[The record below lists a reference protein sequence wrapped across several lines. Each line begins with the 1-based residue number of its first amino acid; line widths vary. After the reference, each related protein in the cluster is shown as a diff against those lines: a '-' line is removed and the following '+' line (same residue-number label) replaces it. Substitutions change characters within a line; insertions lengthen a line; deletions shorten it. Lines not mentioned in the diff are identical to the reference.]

1 MSKRDALIKYIQ
13 EHIDDEFEA
22 DQDLLDIMDSVT
34 LLQFM
39 VHIEQSFGVT
49 IDRSGLMIE
58 TFESI
63 DTVIEA
69 FFETE

>member
-1 MSKRDALIKYIQ
+1 MSKREALIKYIKEQ
-13 EHIDDEFEA
+13 VDDEFEP

-49 IDRSGLMIE
+49 IDRSELMIE
-58 TFESI
+58 NFESI
-63 DTVIEA
+63 DAVIEA
-69 FFETE
+69 FLDES

>member
-1 MSKRDALIKYIQ
+1 MSKREALIKYIR
-13 EHIDDEFEA
+13 EHVDDEFEP

-39 VHIEQSFGVT
+39 VHVEQSFGVT
-49 IDRSGLMIE
+49 IDRSELMIE
-58 TFESI
+58 NFESI

-69 FFETE
+69 FFEPE

>member
-1 MSKRDALIKYIQ
+1 MSKREALIKYIKEQ
-13 EHIDDEFEA
+13 VDDEFEP

-49 IDRSGLMIE
+49 IDRSELMIE
-58 TFESI
+58 NFESI
-63 DTVIEA
+63 DAVIEA
-69 FFETE
+69 FLNES

>member
-1 MSKRDALIKYIQ
+1 MSKREALIKYIK
-13 EHIDDEFEA
+13 EHVDDEFEP

-49 IDRSGLMIE
+49 SDRSELMIE
-58 TFESI
+58 NFESS
-63 DTVIEA
+63 DAVIEA
-69 FFETE
+69 FLDES

>member
-1 MSKRDALIKYIQ
+1 MSKREALIKYIR
-13 EHIDDEFEA
+13 EHVDDEFEP

-49 IDRSGLMIE
+49 IDRSELMIE
-58 TFESI
+58 NFESI
-63 DTVIEA
+63 DSVIEA
-69 FFETE
+69 FFDED

>member
-1 MSKRDALIKYIQ
+1 MSKREALIKYIREQ
-13 EHIDDEFEA
+13 VDDEFEP

-39 VHIEQSFGVT
+39 VHVEQAFGVT
-49 IDRSGLMIE
+49 IDRSELMIE
-58 TFESI
+58 NFESI

>member
-1 MSKRDALIKYIQ
+1 MSKREAIIKYIREQ
-13 EHIDDEFEA
+13 VAEEFEP

-39 VHIEQSFGVT
+39 VHIEQNFGVT
-49 IDRSGLMIE
+49 IDRSELMIE
-58 TFESI
+58 NFESV

>member
-1 MSKRDALIKYIQ
+1 MSKREALIKYIRD
-13 EHIDDEFEA
+13 HVDDEFEP

-49 IDRSGLMIE
+49 IDRSELMIE
-58 TFESI
+58 NFESI
-63 DTVIEA
+63 DSVIEA
-69 FFETE
+69 FFEEG

>member
-1 MSKRDALIKYIQ
+1 MSKREALIKYIREQ
-13 EHIDDEFEA
+13 VDEEFEP

-49 IDRSGLMIE
+49 IDRSELMIE
-58 TFESI
+58 NFESI

>member
-1 MSKRDALIKYIQ
+1 MSKREALIKYIRD
-13 EHIDDEFEA
+13 HVDDEFEP

-49 IDRSGLMIE
+49 IDRSELMIE
-58 TFESI
+58 NFESI
-63 DTVIEA
+63 DSVVEA
-69 FFETE
+69 FFDED

>member
-1 MSKRDALIKYIQ
+1 MSKREALIKYIREQ
-13 EHIDDEFEA
+13 VDEEFEP

-39 VHIEQSFGVT
+39 LHIEQKFGVT
-49 IDRSGLMIE
+49 IDRSELMIE
-58 TFESI
+58 NFESI

>member
-1 MSKRDALIKYIQ
+1 MSKREAIIKYIR
-13 EHIDDEFEA
+13 EHVDDEFEP

-39 VHIEQSFGVT
+39 VHVEQSFGVT
-49 IDRSGLMIE
+49 IDRSELMIE
-58 TFESI
+58 NFESI

-69 FFETE
+69 FFEPE